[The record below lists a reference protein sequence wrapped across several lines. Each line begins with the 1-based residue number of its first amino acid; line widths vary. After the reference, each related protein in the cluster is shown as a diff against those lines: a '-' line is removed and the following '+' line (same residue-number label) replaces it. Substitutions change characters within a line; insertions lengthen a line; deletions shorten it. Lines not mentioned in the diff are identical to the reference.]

1 MANNSQLLQ
10 GRLKKAGY
18 SNTQARQLVF
28 AALDQPEP
36 QTIRQLTNR
45 VSKQVDRASVY
56 RTISLFEQL
65 GIVHRITIGWK
76 YKLEL
81 SDQFVAHHHHLSCLG
96 CGKTIDIG
104 DEKHID
110 DFIKE
115 VAANFGF
122 EPRRHQFEVDGY
134 CSTCKNQAH

>member
-10 GRLKKAGY
+10 ESLKTAGY
-18 SNTQARQLVF
+18 SNTHARQIVF
-28 AALDQPEP
+28 AALDQAEP
-36 QTIRQLTNR
+36 QTVRQLTDK
-45 VSKQVDRASVY
+45 VSGQVDRASVY
-56 RTISLFEQL
+56 RAITLFETI

-81 SDQFVAHHHHLSCLG
+81 SDQFVAHHHHLSCLS

-110 DFIKE
+110 NFIKD

-122 EPRRHQFEVDGY
+122 EPRRHQFEIDGY
-134 CSTCKNQAH
+134 CSDCKA

>member
-10 GRLKKAGY
+10 ESLKTAGY
-18 SNTQARQLVF
+18 SNTHARQTVF
-28 AALDQPEP
+28 AALDQAEP
-36 QTIRQLTNR
+36 QTVRQLTDK
-45 VSKQVDRASVY
+45 VSGQVDRASVY
-56 RTISLFEQL
+56 RAITLFETI

-81 SDQFVAHHHHLSCLG
+81 SDQFVAHHHHLSCLS

-110 DFIKE
+110 NFIKD
-115 VAANFGF
+115 VAANFRF
-122 EPRRHQFEVDGY
+122 EPRRHQFEIDGY
-134 CSTCKNQAH
+134 CSDCKA